1 MDASITINQL
11 LQIVAAG
18 VAMWGGYKVI
28 LEIVGR
34 INTKHDQVQKWD
46 EYDKQI
52 KSIKNEQGILTKC
65 MFATLD
71 GLGQLGANGEV
82 TKTRNMLE
90 AHLNDQAH
98 N

>member
-11 LQIVAAG
+11 LQVAGILVAA
-18 VAMWGGYKVI
+18 WGGYKVV
-28 LEIVGR
+28 LEIIGR
-34 INTKHDQVQKWD
+34 INTKHDQVQKWE
-46 EYDKQI
+46 EYDKEI
-52 KSIKNEQGILTKC
+52 KSIKSEQCILTQC

-71 GLGQLGANGEV
+71 GLHQLGANGEV

-98 N
+98 Q